1 MDVFGEYFILYGI
14 VTGCGRFRRQEESW
28 PPRKATKAAGRGLRA
43 YPEKIKPLFRWLK
56 IST

>member
-43 YPEKIKPLFRWLK
+43 YPEKISDSLSD
-56 IST
+56 I